1 MIVLRQKIFRQPI
14 LIQQGRKKILPKIKL
29 PHGQNIKF
37 PYKPVPKDNRTFYQ
51 IAKDSTEAINR
62 KSEKFMKEI
71 EEKIADQKKFVQ
83 EYEEFLR
90 QYHKK

>member
-1 MIVLRQKIFRQPI
+1 MIVLRQKIFRLPI
-14 LIQQGRKKILPKIKL
+14 LIQQGKKKVLPKIKSSL
-29 PHGQNIKF
+29 GQYIKF
-37 PYKPVPKDNRTFYQ
+37 PYKPVPKNNRTFYQ
-51 IAKDSTEAINR
+51 IAKDSTDAINR

-71 EEKIADQKKFVQ
+71 EGKIANQEKFIQ